1 MNRYLIPVC
10 VFAALIALLALGLR
24 FDPSR
29 VPSPFIDQPVPSFTL
44 PRLHE
49 PDRTISPADLRGE
62 VTLLNVWASWCV
74 ACRYEHALLLQL
86 AREPGVR
93 IYGLNYKDTH
103 EDALRWLEAMGD
115 PYVASG
121 FDADGQVG
129 IDLGVYGVPETFVV
143 DRDGIIR
150 HKHIGPLTEEQVRDT
165 LLPLLDS
172 LRGEQPA
179 GTN

>member
-1 MNRYLIPVC
+1 MNRYLIPLC
-10 VFAALIALLALGLR
+10 VFIGLIALLALGLR
-24 FDPSR
+24 LDPSR
-29 VPSPFIDQPVPSFTL
+29 VPSPFIDRPIPQFNL
-44 PRLHE
+44 PMLHKL
-49 PDRTISPADLRGE
+49 DRKVGSADLRGE

-74 ACRYEHALLLQL
+74 ACRYEHVQLLKL
-86 AREPGVR
+86 ARERGIR

-115 PYVASG
+115 PYVASA

-150 HKHIGPLTEEQVRDT
+150 FKQIGPLTEEHVRDT
-165 LLPLLDS
+165 LLPLLNE
-172 LRGEQPA
+172 LNGGKPTGQ
-179 GTN
+179 N